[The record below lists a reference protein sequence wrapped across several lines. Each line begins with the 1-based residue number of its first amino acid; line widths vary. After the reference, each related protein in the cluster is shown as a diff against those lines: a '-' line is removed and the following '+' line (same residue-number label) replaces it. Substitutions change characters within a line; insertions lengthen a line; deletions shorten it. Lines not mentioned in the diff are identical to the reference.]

1 MATPLVEV
9 AHLVKHFVRDAGL
22 LRKGT
27 RVAAVDDVSF
37 TIEQG
42 ETFGLVGESGSGK
55 TTTGR
60 CMLRLIEP
68 SSGEVRFR
76 GENVLEFPPRRMRE
90 ARRDM
95 QIVFQDPYSSLNPR
109 MRARQIVE
117 EPLIIHKIGDRGTR
131 RERVAELFRLVGLDP
146 THLERY
152 PHQFSGGQRQ
162 RIGLARALALNP
174 SFVILDEPVSALDV
188 SVQAQVVNLLMDL
201 QEQLKL
207 TYLFIAHD
215 LRLVEHICT
224 RVAVM
229 YLGKIVEMGPAAALF
244 EAPQHP
250 YTRALLSAIP
260 IPDPDA
266 PRQRIVLDPASV
278 NRDAALREI
287 SAGHFAAV

>member
-1 MATPLVEV
+1 MPLVEV
-9 AHLVKHFVRDAGL
+9 SHLVKHFVRDAGL
-22 LRKGT
+22 FRAGT

-37 TIEQG
+37 GIDEG

-68 SSGEVRFR
+68 SSGVVRFR
-76 GENVLEFPPRRMRE
+76 GENMLEFSGRRMRE

-109 MRARQIVE
+109 MRARAIVE
-117 EPLIIHKIGDRGTR
+117 EPLIIHSVGGRDDRR
-131 RERVAELFRLVGLDP
+131 ARVAELFRLVGLDP
-146 THLERY
+146 THLDRY

-215 LRLVEHICT
+215 LRLVEHIAD
-224 RVAVM
+224 RLAVM
-229 YLGKIVEMGPAAALF
+229 YHGRIVEMGPTASIF
-244 EAPQHP
+244 TAPRHA

-260 IPDPDA
+260 VADPDA
-266 PRQRIVLDPASV
+266 PRHRIVLDPADV
-278 NRDAALREI
+278 RHDATLTEVTT
-287 SAGHFAAV
+287 GHYAAI

>member
-1 MATPLVEV
+1 MPLVEV
-9 AHLVKHFVRDAGL
+9 DHLVKHFVRNAGL
-22 LRKGT
+22 FRAAT

-37 TIEQG
+37 GIDEG

-68 SSGEVRFR
+68 TSGSVRFR
-76 GENVLEFPPRRMRE
+76 GENVIAFSRSRMRD

-109 MRARQIVE
+109 MRARHIVE
-117 EPLIIHKIGDRGTR
+117 EPLIIHKLGGRAQR
-131 RERVAELFRLVGLDP
+131 RARVAELFQLVGLDP
-146 THLERY
+146 QYFERY
-152 PHQFSGGQRQ
+152 PHEFSGGQRQ

-174 SFVILDEPVSALDV
+174 SFLILDEPVSALDV
-188 SVQAQVVNLLMDL
+188 SVQAQVVNLMMDL
-201 QEQLKL
+201 QQQLKL

-215 LRLVEHICT
+215 LRLVEHICN

-229 YLGKIVEMGPAAALF
+229 YLGKIVEMGPAASLF
-244 EAPQHP
+244 AAPQHP

-260 IPDPDA
+260 VPDPDA
-266 PRQRIVLDPASV
+266 RRQRIVLDPASV
-278 NRDAALREI
+278 DRAAALKEI
-287 SAGHFAAV
+287 TAGHWAAI

>member
-1 MATPLVEV
+1 MALVEV
-9 AHLVKHFVRDAGL
+9 RNLVKHFVRGSGF

-27 RVAAVDDVSF
+27 SVKAVDDISF
-37 TIEQG
+37 SIEAG

-60 CMLRLIEP
+60 CLLRLIEP
-68 SSGEVRFR
+68 TAGAVRFR
-76 GENVLEFPPRRMRE
+76 GEDVRAFSHKRLRT

-117 EPLIIHKIGDRGTR
+117 EPLIIHGLGDRASR
-131 RERVAELFRLVGLDP
+131 RARVRELFTLVGLDP
-146 THLERY
+146 DHLERF
-152 PHQFSGGQRQ
+152 PHEFSGGQRQ

-174 SFVILDEPVSALDV
+174 SFLVLDEPVSALDV

-201 QEQLKL
+201 QQRLSL

-215 LRLVEHICT
+215 LRLVEHICA

-229 YLGKIVEMGPAAALF
+229 YLGKIVEMGPTSSIF
-244 EAPQHP
+244 ESPQHP

-260 IPDPDA
+260 VTDPDA
-266 PRQRIVLDPASV
+266 PRQRITLDPSQF
-278 NRDAALREI
+278 NREAALREV
-287 SAGHFAAV
+287 SAGHLAAV